1 MRIGVV
7 IPCYNEEGNLDA
19 MVEAFLR
26 HRETLLVD
34 LLFVNDGSSDGSA
47 GILARLAAAHPW
59 VRVVTH
65 PRNMG
70 LAAALKTGWGFA
82 VTEGYDLIGQ
92 MDCDLTHPISLL
104 AEMVRAIDK
113 YDMVVA
119 SRYVPGGGMKNVPTW
134 RVALSVIGQL
144 VFRAVFR
151 LRIRDTTSGFRLTR
165 RCVFEAVRLE
175 ADSFQIQLEL
185 TLRTERKRFRILEVP
200 FVLENRKVGHSKF
213 KLSMGTR
220 YLVLMYRELSRE
232 VRDSLLGAR
241 A

>member
-19 MVEAFLR
+19 MVEAFLQ
-26 HRETLLVD
+26 HRDTLPVD
-34 LLFVNDGSSDGSA
+34 LLFVNDGSVDGSA
-47 GILARLAAAHPW
+47 GILARLATAYPW

-65 PRNMG
+65 PRNLG

-82 VTEGYDLIGQ
+82 VTDGYDLVGQ
-92 MDCDLTHPISLL
+92 MDCDLTHPITLL
-104 AEMVRAIDK
+104 AEMVKAIET

-119 SRYVPGGGMKNVPTW
+119 SRYVRGGGMKNVPTW

-151 LRIRDTTSGFRLTR
+151 LRTRDTTSGFRLTR

-185 TLRTERKRFRILEVP
+185 TLRTERRRFRILEVP
-200 FVLENRKVGHSKF
+200 FVLENRKVGRSKF

-232 VRDSLLGAR
+232 VRESLSGAR